1 MDKAVTAAITKQ
13 DKNPK
18 RPYVGKGLKPMTKEV
33 FGVQMSEFTSVL
45 ERNQALFFDQVPN
58 DEHDALSYCCED
70 SDYAVQHYL
79 YWDEVAK
86 QISND
91 NEVYPTYSDW
101 LKISKC
107 LLQGLPELWNTGV

>member
-1 MDKAVTAAITKQ
+1 
-13 DKNPK
+13 
-18 RPYVGKGLKPMTKEV
+18 MTKEV

-91 NEVYPTYSDW
+91 NEVYPTYSIIPVTSPSEKDSGW
-101 LKISKC
+101 ISFVSSP
-107 LLQGLPELWNTGV
+107 L